1 MKKENYEEE
10 GVNIYEVMPY
20 YTPEKNPWETE
31 EEYRERLLDLEDIF
45 ENY

>member
-1 MKKENYEEE
+1 MKQGYYEEE
-10 GVNIYEVMPY
+10 GVDIYEVMPY
-20 YTPEKNPWETE
+20 YNPERNPWETE